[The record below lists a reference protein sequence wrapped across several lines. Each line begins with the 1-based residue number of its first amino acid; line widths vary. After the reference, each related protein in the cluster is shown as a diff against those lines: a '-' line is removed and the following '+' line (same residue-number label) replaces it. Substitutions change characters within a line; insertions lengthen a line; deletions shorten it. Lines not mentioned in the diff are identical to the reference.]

1 MRFFCTAGRG
11 TEIFAHKEISDEI
24 NNNPDSVSHS
34 DGRVYFHSS
43 LTHINKILQLKTVE
57 RAFALVLHKDST
69 EYKDLDRAALLQYL
83 RTNILSKDAW
93 ENGELTEII
102 HYSKTHHNK
111 KLQGGV
117 THVDEEGP
125 PAKKFKPNVAGGKI
139 SFRVSCKC
147 SGICGRKVSSQVCH
161 CGCYILMVD

>member
-1 MRFFCTAGRG
+1 MFSKPGNIYTRIKCFSN
-11 TEIFAHKEISDEI
+11 EDIFHNA
-24 NNNPDSVSHS
+24 
-34 DGRVYFHSS
+34 
-43 LTHINKILQLKTVE
+43 
-57 RAFALVLHKDST
+57 
-69 EYKDLDRAALLQYL
+69 DLDRAALLQYI

-93 ENGELTEII
+93 EDGELTEII
-102 HYSKTHHNK
+102 HYLKTHHNK

-125 PAKKFKPNVAGGKI
+125 PAKKFKPNVGDGKI

-161 CGCYILMVD
+161 CVYYILMVDSNVAF

>member
-1 MRFFCTAGRG
+1 M
-11 TEIFAHKEISDEI
+11 
-24 NNNPDSVSHS
+24 
-34 DGRVYFHSS
+34 FHN
-43 LTHINKILQLKTVE
+43 T
-57 RAFALVLHKDST
+57 
-69 EYKDLDRAALLQYL
+69 DLDRAALLQYI

-93 ENGELTEII
+93 ENGELTEVI
-102 HYSKTHHNK
+102 HYLKSYHK

-125 PAKKFKPNVAGGKI
+125 LAKRFKPNVADRKI

-161 CGCYILMVD
+161 CVYNILIIASNAAL